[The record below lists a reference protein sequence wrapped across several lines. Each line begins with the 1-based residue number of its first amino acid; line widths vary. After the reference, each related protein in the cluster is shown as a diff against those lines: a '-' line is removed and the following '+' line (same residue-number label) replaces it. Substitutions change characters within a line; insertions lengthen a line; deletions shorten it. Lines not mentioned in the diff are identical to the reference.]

1 MLRELN
7 EISDGKI
14 YGVNDM
20 VRAACNDCAGC
31 HACCE
36 GMGDSIVLDPLDM
49 WQLCRATGKSAQ
61 QLLDDTVELG
71 VVDGVILPHL
81 RMEGQEEKCPF
92 LNEEGRCGIHPF
104 RPGLCRV
111 FPLGRIYEENGIRYF
126 LQKDACQS
134 PGRTK
139 VKVGKWLD
147 VPQQKK
153 NEQFLLR
160 WHAFRKAVEQKLIGM
175 KDENAKKNLNLFI
188 LQQFYLTP
196 YEDGQDFY
204 GQFDVRIQK
213 MGIV

>member
-1 MLRELN
+1 MLQELN

-14 YGVNDM
+14 YNVNDM

-36 GMGDSIVLDPLDM
+36 GMGDSIVLDPLDV

-61 QLLDDTVELG
+61 QLLDDTIELG

-81 RMEGQEEKCPF
+81 RMEGQEERCPF
-92 LNEEGRCGIHPF
+92 LNQEGRCSIHPF

-111 FPLGRIYEENGIRYF
+111 FPLGRIYEEKGIRYF
-126 LQKDACQS
+126 LQREACQS
-134 PGRTK
+134 PNRTK

-153 NEQFLLR
+153 NEHFLLS
-160 WHAFRKAVEQKLIGM
+160 WHAFRKAVEEKLSGM

-196 YEDGQDFY
+196 YEDEDFY
-204 GQFDVRIQK
+204 GQFDARMQQISVF
-213 MGIV
+213 